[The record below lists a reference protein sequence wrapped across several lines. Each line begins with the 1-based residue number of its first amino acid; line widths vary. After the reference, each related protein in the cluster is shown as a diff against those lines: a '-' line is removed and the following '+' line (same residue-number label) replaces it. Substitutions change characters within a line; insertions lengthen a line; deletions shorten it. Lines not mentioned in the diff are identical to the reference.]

1 MEADEVK
8 AKMREAVQLSHKF
21 ADLVTEE
28 DDPRVIFM
36 ASIMLAAGTATAIGM
51 SLHDTMASMMAMYK
65 DAEKYRNEESK

>member
-1 MEADEVK
+1 MEAEEVK

-21 ADLVTEE
+21 ADLVTGE